1 MATFLLEQS
10 TNSLCFGMDTEMS
23 LVRDLI
29 RRNKHIHEFRRTW
42 SYDFGF
48 GDPNALKG
56 CVPIGTIDF
65 VTNFMR
71 VFKKDFKQNPIEIP
85 AYLRTDEFLKR
96 EYRIGDIR
104 DVPSSGIWFIK
115 DVSTLKHFSKVCNL
129 NYEFN
134 DLLELGRDA
143 NYLVSSVV
151 DILSEWR
158 VYVLD
163 GEIANICNY
172 NGDCTL
178 FPDMSLI
185 KKAVSL
191 IELNEKWLK
200 SYTIDVMVTR
210 EGTSLIE
217 IHNFTSVG
225 LYSTL
230 WGQNLLWGYVDG
242 IRYLQEDNH
251 KLALKP

>member
-1 MATFLLEQS
+1 MATFLLEQT
-10 TNSLCFGMDTEMS
+10 TNGLCYGMNTEMAI
-23 LVRDLI
+23 VRDLI
-29 RRNKHIHEFRRTW
+29 RSNKHIHEFRRAW
-42 SYDFGF
+42 SHDFSF
-48 GDPNALKG
+48 GDASELKG
-56 CVPIGTIDF
+56 CIPIGTIDF
-65 VTNFMR
+65 VTNYMR
-71 VFKKDFKQNPIEIP
+71 MFKKDFKQNPIEIP

-96 EYRIGDIR
+96 DYHIGDIR
-104 DVPSSGIWFIK
+104 DVPSTGIWFVK

-129 NYEFN
+129 DHEFN
-134 DLLELGRDA
+134 DLVELGKDA

-163 GEIANICNY
+163 GELANICNY

-185 KKAVSL
+185 RKAMSL

-200 SYTIDVMVTR
+200 SYTIDVMVTKR
-210 EGTSLIE
+210 GTALIE
-217 IHNFTSVG
+217 IHNFISVG

-230 WGQNLLWGYVDG
+230 WGQDLLWGYVDG

>member
-1 MATFLLEQS
+1 MATFLLEQT
-10 TNSLCFGMDTEMS
+10 TNGLCYGMDNEMAI
-23 LVRDLI
+23 VRDLI
-29 RRNKHIHEFRRTW
+29 RSNKHIHEFKRAW
-42 SYDFGF
+42 SHDFSF
-48 GDPNALKG
+48 GDASELKG
-56 CVPIGTIDF
+56 CIPVGTIDF
-65 VTNFMR
+65 VTNYMR
-71 VFKKDFKQNPIEIP
+71 MFKKDFKQNPIEIP

-96 EYRIGDIR
+96 DYHIGDIR
-104 DVPSSGIWFIK
+104 DVPSTGIWFVK

-129 NYEFN
+129 DHEFN
-134 DLLELGRDA
+134 DLIELGKDA

-163 GEIANICNY
+163 GELANICNY

-185 KKAVSL
+185 RKAMSL

-200 SYTIDVMVTR
+200 SYTIDVMVTKK
-210 EGTSLIE
+210 GTALIE

-230 WGQNLLWGYVDG
+230 WGQDLLWGYVDG

-251 KLALKP
+251 ELALKP